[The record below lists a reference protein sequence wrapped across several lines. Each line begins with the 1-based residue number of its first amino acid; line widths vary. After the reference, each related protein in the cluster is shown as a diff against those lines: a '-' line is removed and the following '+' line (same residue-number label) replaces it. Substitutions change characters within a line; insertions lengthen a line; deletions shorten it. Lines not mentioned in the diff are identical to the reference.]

1 MNRRA
6 FSIVELMVV
15 IAIIGVLISILLP
28 ALGAART
35 ASRQVLALAN
45 ARTLHQTFELYLDSN
60 DETYPFVPGF
70 ADPNLGGEQVVFVN
84 WYPEGTVIGTNDR
97 FMLAWAWPAL
107 ISTIA
112 PWEEHYET
120 WVSPGK
126 PTELP
131 EEWADSEEREPG
143 EEISWR
149 LSNTFLADPKVWDG
163 TASGDASLFRAV
175 RRADV
180 AFPSQKVL
188 AWDTHLAYLS
198 RRPELRDGHWDAVT
212 PMAFADGHA
221 DASNPLDAEAPADTG
236 FNFSELGPRTLA
248 DTPGGAAGRDYP

>member
-28 ALGAART
+28 ALGAARS

-131 EEWADSEEREPG
+131 EDWVDSQEREPG

-149 LSNTFLADPKVWDG
+149 LSNTFLADPAAWDG
-163 TASGDASLFRAV
+163 KANADPMVFRAV
-175 RRADV
+175 KRPDI
-180 AFPSQKVL
+180 AFPSGKAL

-198 RRPELRDGHWDAVT
+198 RRPDLRDGHWDADA
-212 PMAFADGHA
+212 PIAFADGHA
-221 DASNPLDAEAPADTG
+221 EVRNPLDGTEPADTG
-236 FNFSELGPRTLA
+236 FGFSETGPRALA
-248 DTPGGAAGRDYP
+248 DTPDGVRGLDY